1 MLPMPEIPDSDTDKQ
16 KAPAFHE
23 VQIEKQ
29 GLFKT
34 GNVRFPV
41 LFQT

>member
-1 MLPMPEIPDSDTDKQ
+1 MPAIPDFDTNKQ

-23 VQIEKQ
+23 AEIDKQ
-29 GLFKT
+29 GLCKT